1 MKLPL
6 SVWSRGSTVLL
17 LIGWADV
24 ARAQF
29 RVQPIGVETET
40 QAAPS
45 RIAPITD
52 SRDLESDYRLGP
64 GDEITIEVLESPE
77 FSGKRFPVGPD
88 GDVRLPLVGR
98 LHAHGLSVAEFE
110 SDLSKRLG
118 EFIREPNASVTVAEF
133 RSQPVSVI
141 GAVAS
146 PGVQQLRGRKTL
158 IEILSLAGGVREDAG
173 HAVKITRRLARGRIP
188 LPEAR
193 DDPSGGFSVAEVNLP
208 SIVRAENP
216 AQNIYV
222 EPNDIISVPRAE
234 MVYVVG
240 AVARSG
246 GYVLGEKQGVTALEA
261 LALAGGLA
269 DGASAKGARILRPA
283 EGASER
289 LEITV
294 NLRDIMAGRSEDVPL
309 WPDDILFVPTS
320 GAKAA
325 AIRAAEA
332 ALGIGSG
339 IAIWRVGAGR

>member
-1 MKLPL
+1 MK
-6 SVWSRGSTVLL
+6 VSTDRARRAMAAFLL
-17 LIGWADV
+17 VASAGT
-24 ARAQF
+24 ARAQSLAGPA
-29 RVQPIGVETET
+29 VL
-40 QAAPS
+40 QAGSADAYSQTGKVAASPN
-45 RIAPITD
+45 PGN
-52 SRDLESDYRLGP
+52 DYRLGP
-64 GDEITIEVLESPE
+64 EDEIAIEVLEAAE
-77 FSGKRFPVGPD
+77 FGGKRFPVGPD

-98 LHAHGLSVAEFE
+98 MRAAGLRVAEFE
-110 SDLSKRLG
+110 TALSARLS
-118 EFIREPNASVTVAEF
+118 EFIREPNATVNVAEF

-173 HAVKITRRLARGRIP
+173 HAVKITRRLERGRIP

-193 DDPSGGFSVAEVNLP
+193 DDPSGEFSVAEVNLP
-208 SIVRAENP
+208 SIVEAEKP
-216 AQNIYV
+216 GQNIYV
-222 EPNDIISVPRAE
+222 EPNDVISVPRAA

-246 GYVLGEKQGVTALEA
+246 GYVLGGKEGITTLEA
-261 LALAGGLA
+261 LALAGGLTG
-269 DGASAKGARILRPA
+269 GASAKGAKILRPA
-283 EGASER
+283 EGGSQR

-294 NLRDIMAGRSEDVPL
+294 NLRDIMAGRSEDVAL

-332 ALGIGSG
+332 ALGIE
-339 IAIWRVGAGR
+339 IGRAHV

>member
-1 MKLPL
+1 
-6 SVWSRGSTVLL
+6 VLL
-17 LIGWADV
+17 LIGWAVV
-24 ARAQF
+24 AGAQF
-29 RVQPIGVETET
+29 RVQPTGVETET

-45 RIAPITD
+45 RIAPTAD

-64 GDEITIEVLESPE
+64 EDEITIEVLESPE

-110 SDLSKRLG
+110 ADLSKRLG

-173 HAVKITRRLARGRIP
+173 HAVKITRRLDRGRIP

-269 DGASAKGARILRPA
+269 YGASAKGARILRPA

-289 LEITV
+289 LEIAV

-339 IAIWRVGAGR
+339 IAIWRVGTGR

>member
-1 MKLPL
+1 MLAFL
-6 SVWSRGSTVLL
+6 LAVWAG
-17 LIGWADV
+17 GAV
-24 ARAQF
+24 AQSL
-29 RVQPIGVETET
+29 VESAGLQDASIVSPPQTGKGTEF
-40 QAAPS
+40 PE
-45 RIAPITD
+45 P
-52 SRDLESDYRLGP
+52 ENDYRLGP
-64 GDEITIEVLESPE
+64 EDEITIEVLEAAE

-98 LHAHGLSVAEFE
+98 LHAEGLSVAQFE
-110 SDLSKRLG
+110 EQLSKRLS
-118 EFIREPNASVTVAEF
+118 EFIRDPNATVTVAEY

-146 PGVQQLRGRKTL
+146 PGVHQLRGRKTL

-173 HAVKITRRLARGRIP
+173 HAVKITRRLGRGRIP

-222 EPNDIISVPRAE
+222 EPNDVISVPRAE

-240 AVARSG
+240 AVNRSG
-246 GYVLGEKQGVTALEA
+246 GYVLGEKQGITALEA

-269 DGASAKGARILRPA
+269 GGASAKGAKILRPA
-283 EGASER
+283 EGDSER
-289 LEITV
+289 LEIAV